1 MGGVKLGPEQYVEF
15 VQLWRQS
22 AKKELDILV
31 NSPGWDQLPDYEQRR
46 IIRDAFSAWRDIAE
60 DAMFARY
67 PELLREQ
74 TRRRVKQV
82 TGP

>member
-31 NSPGWDQLPDYEQRR
+31 NSPGWDQLPDYEKRR
-46 IIRDAFSAWRDIAE
+46 IIRDAFSAWRDMAE
-60 DAMFARY
+60 DTMFTRH
-67 PELLREQ
+67 PELLRQQ
-74 TRRRVKQV
+74 TRRRVDLI
-82 TGP
+82 TPP